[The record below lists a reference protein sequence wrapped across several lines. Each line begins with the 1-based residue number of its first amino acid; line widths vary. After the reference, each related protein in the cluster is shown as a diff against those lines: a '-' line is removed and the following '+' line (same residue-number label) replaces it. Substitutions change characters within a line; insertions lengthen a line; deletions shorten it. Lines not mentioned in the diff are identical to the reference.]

1 MPPYKK
7 EDLKYSYNWDEDSL
21 AATFRS
27 INQDD
32 TIDRCNGYQML
43 EFINR
48 FLSMNGLF
56 SISSLYR
63 LEKLICRY
71 MPEKI
76 NTRSEMK
83 SWLGQNWNK
92 HFH

>member
-1 MPPYKK
+1 MPPFKK
-7 EDLKYSYNWDEDSL
+7 EDLRYTYIWDDDSL
-21 AATFRS
+21 GATFRS

-32 TIDRCNGYQML
+32 TIDRRNGYQML

-48 FLSMNGLF
+48 FLNLNGLF
-56 SISSLYR
+56 SISSLHR
-63 LEKLICRY
+63 LEKLMCRY

-76 NTRSEMK
+76 TTRNEMK
-83 SWLGQNWNK
+83 LWLGQNWNK

>member
-1 MPPYKK
+1 MSLFKK
-7 EDLKYSYNWDEDSL
+7 GDLKYTYNWDEDSL
-21 AATFRS
+21 AKTFRS

-32 TIDRCNGYQML
+32 IIDRTNGYQIL

-48 FLSMNGLF
+48 FLAINGLF
-56 SISSLYR
+56 TISSLHR

-71 MPEKI
+71 MPEKL
-76 NTRSEMK
+76 NTRNEMK
-83 SWLGQNWNK
+83 MWLGQNWNK